1 MKIWVSI
8 LSQLLSQFSPSGLT
22 FPSWTR
28 WASSSKTYYMC
39 FSLFV
44 SVIQFYP
51 TLCNP
56 MDSPMSTV
64 FSRQEYWSGLLFPSP
79 GHLPDPWIGPLS
91 FASPALAG
99 RCFTPAPPGK
109 LNHSCFHY
117 HHSLALLNNV
127 SEKTHI
133 SPNYL
138 LFQVPNNHGY
148 HWWVLLMCL

>member
-1 MKIWVSI
+1 MRGTSLSI
-8 LSQLLSQFSPSGLT
+8 SLLPRPCPYHWSPPTSPATRTLTLCLPVLEVFVEVEVYVFSPVFATPWTVAHQAPLT
-22 FPSWTR
+22 M
-28 WASSSKTYYMC
+28 K
-39 FSLFV
+39 
-44 SVIQFYP
+44 
-51 TLCNP
+51 
-56 MDSPMSTV
+56 

-79 GHLPDPWIGPLS
+79 GHLPDPGIGPLS

-148 HWWVLLMCL
+148 H